1 MGRTI
6 LVSSLLLL
14 ALWLGGASAQER
26 DVDPLPS
33 VELAVNLER
42 LKRRLADLPES
53 DEERSLLKLDYYVS
67 VYAQAPE
74 INLYEGFDLHNGPVP
89 FGPPTHDDFQA
100 LWTPEEFSAPAAD
113 LGSVLGWLLKR

>member
-1 MGRTI
+1 MRRAALVPALLFLTLVMGD
-6 LVSSLLLL
+6 
-14 ALWLGGASAQER
+14 AFAQER
-26 DVDPLPS
+26 KVDPLPS

-42 LKRRLADLPES
+42 LKQRLAELPES

-67 VYAQAPE
+67 VYGRAPE
-74 INLYEGFDLHNGPVP
+74 INVLEGFDLHNGPVP

-113 LGSVLGWLLKR
+113 LTSILGWLLKR